1 MNWEP
6 ARADHSIDR
15 VVASISLLE
24 PIGADDFDQLVLR
37 GRKAARDHQLVDR
50 VDLPDM
56 IAPPPGSDGVFIGLD
71 NFKPSRRVVFKRTD
85 ANGAAV
91 DELSISMQQLS
102 FSTLRYRR
110 WPNFF
115 HFITSTVAALDQDY
129 PITQRARL
137 VRLEYV
143 DRFQSAPEGADHFEV
158 ISKDSVFLAPI
169 VRDKTAAL
177 HVHSGWF
184 DFETP
189 NIRKLTNVNVDVND
203 ISIPLPPPSEQRR
216 KISILSMG
224 QFEALAGSL
233 DRPPERLDTLHD
245 YLKDTF
251 RNIITPEAASRVAL
265 ND

>member
-24 PIGADDFDQLVLR
+24 PIGADAFDQLVLS
-37 GRKAARDHQLVDR
+37 GRQAARDHHLVDR
-50 VDLPDM
+50 VDLPD
-56 IAPPPGSDGVFIGLD
+56 IVALPPGSGGVIIGLD
-71 NFKPSRRVVFKRTD
+71 NFKPSRRVVFRRMDVGET
-85 ANGAAV
+85 AV
-91 DELSISMQQLS
+91 EELSIGMQQLS

-110 WPNFF
+110 WQDFY
-115 HFITSTVAALDQDY
+115 HLITSTVAALDRDL
-129 PITQRARL
+129 PISQTTRL

-143 DRFQSAPEGADHFEV
+143 DRFQSAPGGADHFEI
-158 ISKDSVFLAPI
+158 ISRDSMFLAPI
-169 VRDKTAAL
+169 VKDKTAAL

-184 DFETP
+184 DFESQ
-189 NIRKLTNVNVDVND
+189 NIRKLTNMNIDVND
-203 ISIPLPPPSEQRR
+203 TSVPLPPSAEPRR

-224 QFEALAGSL
+224 QFEALVGVL
-233 DRPPERLDTLHD
+233 DRPIERLDTLHD

-251 RNIITPEAASRVAL
+251 RSIITTEAASRVAL